1 MKQVLKCFNVVTMI
15 TLLLSI
21 ILPSPSA
28 FAEINKKSWDEL
40 QGNDVKIKA
49 EQVNAEIYKGS
60 S

>member
-28 FAEINKKSWDEL
+28 FAEINKSWDEL

-49 EQVNAEIYKGS
+49 EQVNAEIYKGK
-60 S
+60 